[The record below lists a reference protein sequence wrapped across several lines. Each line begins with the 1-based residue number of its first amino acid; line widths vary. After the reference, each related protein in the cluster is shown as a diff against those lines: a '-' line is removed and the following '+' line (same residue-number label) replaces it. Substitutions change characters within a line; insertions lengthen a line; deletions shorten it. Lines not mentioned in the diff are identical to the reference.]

1 MKSNFKTTNGNRN
14 INNYKKSY
22 NPPMASSESPMNTS
36 NADTYEDDYAYYE
49 QKKPKKSRRR
59 LGEIVS
65 TLVILLVIFLLLM
78 LLFNPGFRDAVTDAF
93 APAAGGYRE
102 YPEWADF
109 EVERII
115 TISQRN
121 PSQPMDY
128 QVDIPTP
135 QDIGSNETL
144 LQDVRQVLP
153 TPTPD
158 DYDEKYG
165 GYQWMLWNRTD
176 VMSTQTLRIKY
187 SIYTESAIWSMDSS
201 DSGTVN
207 DYYPEWSGLMDKYG
221 NKSRDEWKILPSDP
235 QITALS
241 DQLTQG
247 KVTVY
252 DKLRAIFDYLNDNFE
267 YETARQGEPKLCT
280 VTLNDRFGD
289 CDDQSVLFISLARAA
304 NLPCK
309 LEFGALYNQQQDE
322 WGGHAWV
329 KVYIPLYTGELYWYN
344 IDIVN
349 DHFLFRDAFRFSEW
363 ESDGNGT
370 HLEDYY
376 YSMGINFNYEEIYY
390 NLKMDKS
397 SKTIRI
403 SESGRPLDETVAGF
417 EGILVVPAVLL
428 AALIV
433 RRKKR
438 IS

>member
-1 MKSNFKTTNGNRN
+1 
-14 INNYKKSY
+14 
-22 NPPMASSESPMNTS
+22 MASSESPINSS

-49 QKKPKKSRRR
+49 QKKPKRPRRR

-78 LLFNPGFRDAVTDAF
+78 LLFNPGFREAVTNAF

-115 TISQRN
+115 TISQRI

-128 QVDIPTP
+128 QIDIPTP
-135 QDIGSNETL
+135 EDIGSNETL
-144 LQDVRQVLP
+144 LQDVKQVQA
-153 TPTPD
+153 TPAPE
-158 DYDEKYG
+158 DYDTKYG
-165 GYQWMLWNRTD
+165 DYQWMLWND
-176 VMSTQTLRIKY
+176 SSVMSTRTFRIKY
-187 SIYTESAIWSMDSS
+187 AIYTESAIWSMDSS
-201 DSGTVN
+201 DSGTLEN
-207 DYYPEWSGLMDKYG
+207 YYPEWSGLVDKYG

-235 QITALS
+235 HITVLS

-252 DKLRAIFDYLNDNFE
+252 DKLKAIFDYMNEKFE
-267 YETARQGEPKLCT
+267 YETARQGEPKWCT
-280 VTLNDRFGD
+280 ETLEDQYGD

-304 NLPCK
+304 GLPCK

-322 WGGHAWV
+322 WGGHAWI
-329 KVYIPLYTGELYWYN
+329 KVYIPLYTGDLYWYN

-376 YSMGINFNYEEIYY
+376 YSMGVNFKYEEMYY

-403 SESGRPLDETVAGF
+403 SETGRPMDETVPGF
-417 EGILVVPAVLL
+417 EGILVAPAVLI

-433 RRKKR
+433 RRKKKDF
-438 IS
+438 

>member
-1 MKSNFKTTNGNRN
+1 
-14 INNYKKSY
+14 
-22 NPPMASSESPMNTS
+22 MAYSESPTNTS
-36 NADTYEDDYAYYE
+36 NVDPYEQDYEYYE
-49 QKKPKKSRRR
+49 KKKPKRSRRR
-59 LGEIVS
+59 FGEIVS
-65 TLVILLVIFLLLM
+65 TIVILVVIFLLFM
-78 LLFNPGFRDAVTDAF
+78 LLFNPGFRDAVKNAF
-93 APAAGGYRE
+93 APVAGGYRE

-121 PSQPMDY
+121 PYQSMDY

-135 QDIGSNETL
+135 VDIGSNETL
-144 LQDVRQVLP
+144 LQDVKQVLP
-153 TPTPD
+153 TPTPN
-158 DYDEKYG
+158 DYEEKYG
-165 GYQWMLWNRTD
+165 DYQWMLWNGTD
-176 VMSTQTLRIKY
+176 VMSTQTFRIKY
-187 SIYTESAIWSMDSS
+187 AIYTESAIWSMDSS
-201 DSGTVN
+201 DSGSVN
-207 DYYPEWSGLMDKYG
+207 DYFPEWSGLVDKYG
-221 NKSRDEWKILPSDP
+221 NKSRDEWKILPSNP
-235 QITALS
+235 QISVLS
-241 DQLTQG
+241 DQLTKD

-252 DKLRAIFDYLNDNFE
+252 DKFKAIFDYMNDNFE

-280 VTLNDRFGD
+280 QTLNDKFGD

-304 NLPCK
+304 GLPCK

-322 WGGHAWV
+322 WGGHAWI

-376 YSMGINFNYEEIYY
+376 YSIGSNFNYEEIYY

-397 SKTIRI
+397 SKTIKI
-403 SESGRPLDETVAGF
+403 SESGRPMNETVPGF
-417 EGILVVPAVLL
+417 EGILVVSAIVA

-433 RRKKR
+433 RRKKK